1 MSPPDDEPRVS
12 GGGLLTSL
20 PRLVATLLEMLRTRL
35 EIVST
40 EFEEERERLRELFVY
55 GFWALFFTSL
65 GIVLVTLFV
74 VMAVPEPYRLYALGA
89 LAALYLLIGVF
100 AALRVRRSLRQRSRL
115 LATTLAELRRD
126 RVELGAER
134 E

>member
-1 MSPPDDEPRVS
+1 MPPADSEPRVS
-12 GGGLLTSL
+12 AGGLLASL
-20 PRLVATLLEMLRTRL
+20 PRLVATLLEILRTRL

-40 EFEEERERLRELFVY
+40 EFEEERERLRELIVY

-74 VMAVPEPYRLYALGA
+74 VMAVQEPYRLHALGA
-89 LAALYLLIGVF
+89 LAALYLLVGAF

-126 RVELGAER
+126 RVQLGAEH

>member
-1 MSPPDDEPRVS
+1 MPPPDNEPRVS
-12 GGGLLTSL
+12 GAGLLASL
-20 PRLVATLLEMLRTRL
+20 PRLLATLLEILRTRL

-40 EFEEERERLRELFVY
+40 EFEEERERLRELVVY

-74 VMAVPEPYRLYALGA
+74 VMAVREPYRLYALGA
-89 LAALYLLIGVF
+89 LAVLYLLIGVF